1 MQYLHPG
8 PTEKIKDK
16 CEQHSLCSETQIP
29 VFHLLFQ
36 LIKFQILYHAE
47 ILTQFHLYM
56 FKVL

>member
-8 PTEKIKDK
+8 QTEKIKDK
-16 CEQHSLCSETQIP
+16 CEQYSLCSETQTP